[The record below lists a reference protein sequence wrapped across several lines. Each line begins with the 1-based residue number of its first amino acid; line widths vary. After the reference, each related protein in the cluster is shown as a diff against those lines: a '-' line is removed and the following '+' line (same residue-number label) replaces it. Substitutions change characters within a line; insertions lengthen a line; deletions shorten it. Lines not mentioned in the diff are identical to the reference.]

1 MTNFSYKARKLL
13 NLTNKLKNAWKSTI
27 GQRLSKIKNIDLI
40 YLFYLFE
47 RWETLLQKVFKLED
61 IVEN

>member
-1 MTNFSYKARKLL
+1 MTNFSYKALKLL

-27 GQRLSKIKNIDLI
+27 GQRLSKIKNIYLI